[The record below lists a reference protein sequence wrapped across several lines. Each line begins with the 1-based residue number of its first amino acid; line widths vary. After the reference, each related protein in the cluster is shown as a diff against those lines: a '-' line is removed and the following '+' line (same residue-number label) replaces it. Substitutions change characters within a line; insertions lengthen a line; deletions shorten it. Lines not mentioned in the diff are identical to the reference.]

1 MSAPTAFDI
10 IVIGAGPAGQKAA
23 IQGAKAGKHVALI
36 ERERGIGGS
45 CVYRG
50 TIPSKTL
57 RESALQLD
65 RLKSAGA
72 VFEFSLKPDIQIA
85 TLLGRLEAV
94 VSAHDIFMS
103 RQLRRNGIS
112 LLHGRAG
119 FLDARTIEMLTVDG
133 GRQILTADAII
144 LATGSRPRNPEDTPV
159 DHEHILDSDSLL
171 SMIYLPR
178 SLTIIGGGVIGCEYA
193 SIFAL
198 LGTQVTLIDRAPS
211 PLQFMDHEL
220 VTHFVKLF
228 EQQGGRYLG
237 GQQILEV
244 RWDGAAHV
252 VTTLK
257 DNPPV
262 KSEKLLVALG
272 RQANIEDLNLAAAGL
287 TATEKGT
294 PQSTSSAR
302 RMSRTSTPSATWSDL
317 RHWPQRRWNKGAEPP
332 GTPSTCRSAMPRR
345 PSPLESTPF
354 LKWPAS
360 VSMKSLPVNAI
371 EIHSSDG
378 RSLKKSPERRYRGP
392 AKVSSIWW
400 QTPQASSCSVC
411 RSWETQRRNWC
422 MSGNPPFSKAPP
434 SNSLSTTSSTFPPRP
449 RPIVSPSWA
458 SSNKRPNARPL
469 RPHNRPHP
477 LTPCLQHP
485 SQSDASASTRISTAD
500 RYPASSA

>member
-1 MSAPTAFDI
+1 MSTSTAFDI

-23 IQGAKAGKHVALI
+23 IQGAKAGKRVALI

-72 VFEFSLKPDIQIA
+72 AFDFSLKPDIQIA
-85 TLLGRLEAV
+85 TLLSRLEDV
-94 VSAHDIFMS
+94 ISAHDTFMS

-119 FLDARTIEMLTVDG
+119 FLDARTIDMQTVDG
-133 GRQILTADAII
+133 GRQSLTADAII
-144 LATGSRPRNPEDTPV
+144 LATGSRPRNPENIPV

-237 GQQILEV
+237 GQEVLEV
-244 RWDGAAHV
+244 QWDGAAHV

-257 DNPPV
+257 GNLPV

-294 PQSTSSAR
+294 VSVNQFCQTDVPHIYAVGDMVGAPALASKAMEQGRRAVRHALNLPVGDAASTIPLGIYTIPEMASIGLDEAAAR
-302 RMSRTSTPSATWSDL
+302 ERYRNPLIGRAKFEEVARAQISGAGQGLLKMVADPSGEQLLGVQIVGDSATEL
-317 RHWPQRRWNKGAEPP
+317 VHVGQ
-332 GTPSTCRSAMPRR
+332 SA
-345 PSPLESTPF
+345 
-354 LKWPAS
+354 
-360 VSMKSLPVNAI
+360 
-371 EIHSSDG
+371 
-378 RSLKKSPERRYRGP
+378 
-392 AKVSSIWW
+392 
-400 QTPQASSCSVC
+400 
-411 RSWETQRRNWC
+411 
-422 MSGNPPFSKAPP
+422 
-434 SNSLSTTSSTFPPRP
+434 
-449 RPIVSPSWA
+449 
-458 SSNKRPNARPL
+458 
-469 RPHNRPHP
+469 
-477 LTPCLQHP
+477 LQHGATIESFIDNIFNFP
-485 SQSDASASTRISTAD
+485 TYAETYRIAALDILGQAAKRKTAE
-500 RYPASSA
+500 AA

>member
-1 MSAPTAFDI
+1 MSTPTTFDI

-23 IQGAKAGKHVALI
+23 IQGAKAGKRVALI

-72 VFEFSLKPDIQIA
+72 AFDFSLKPDIQIA
-85 TLLGRLEAV
+85 TLLSRLEDV
-94 VSAHDIFMS
+94 ISAHDTFMS

-119 FLDARTIEMLTVDG
+119 FLDAHTIDMQTVDG
-133 GRQILTADAII
+133 GRQSLTAGAII
-144 LATGSRPRNPEDTPV
+144 LATGSRPRNPENIPV

-237 GQQILEV
+237 GQQIMEV

-257 DNPPV
+257 DTHPV
-262 KSEKLLVALG
+262 KSEKLLVAQG
-272 RQANIEDLNLAAAGL
+272 RQANVEDLNLAAAGL

-294 PQSTSSAR
+294 LSVNQFCQTDVPHIYAVGDMVGAPALASKAMEQGRRAVRHALNLPVGDAASTIPLGIYTIPEMASIGLDEKAACERYRNPLIGRAKFEEVAR
-302 RMSRTSTPSATWSDL
+302 AQISGAGQGLLKMIADPSGEQLLGVQIVGDSATELVHVGQSAL
-317 RHWPQRRWNKGAEPP
+317 QQGA
-332 GTPSTCRSAMPRR
+332 T
-345 PSPLESTPF
+345 
-354 LKWPAS
+354 
-360 VSMKSLPVNAI
+360 I
-371 EIHSSDG
+371 EFFIDNIFNF
-378 RSLKKSPERRYRGP
+378 PTYAETYRIAALDILGQA
-392 AKVSSIWW
+392 AK
-400 QTPQASSCSVC
+400 C
-411 RSWETQRRNWC
+411 
-422 MSGNPPFSKAPP
+422 K
-434 SNSLSTTSSTFPPRP
+434 
-449 RPIVSPSWA
+449 
-458 SSNKRPNARPL
+458 
-469 RPHNRPHP
+469 
-477 LTPCLQHP
+477 
-485 SQSDASASTRISTAD
+485 TAE
-500 RYPASSA
+500 AA

>member
-1 MSAPTAFDI
+1 MSTTTGFDI

-23 IQGAKAGKHVALI
+23 IQGAKAGRHVALI

-72 VFEFSLKPDIQIA
+72 AFDFSLKPDIQIA
-85 TLLGRLEAV
+85 TLLSRLENV
-94 VSAHDIFMS
+94 ISAHDTFMS

-112 LLHGRAG
+112 LLHGRAS
-119 FLDARTIEMLTVDG
+119 FLDAHTIDMQTVDG
-133 GRQILTADAII
+133 GRQSLTAGTII
-144 LATGSRPRNPEDTPV
+144 LATGSRPRNPENIPV

-237 GQQILEV
+237 GQQIMEV

-257 DNPPV
+257 APPPV

-272 RQANIEDLNLAAAGL
+272 RQANVEDLNLAAAGL

-294 PQSTSSAR
+294 LSVNQFCQTDVPHIYAVGDMVGAPALASKAMEQGRRAVRHALNLPVGDAASTIPLGIYTIPEMASIGLDEAAAR
-302 RMSRTSTPSATWSDL
+302 ERYRNPLIGRAKFEEVARAQISGAGQGLLKMVADPSGEQLLGVQIVGDSATELVHLGQSALQQGATIEFFIDNIFNFPTYAETYRIAAL
-317 RHWPQRRWNKGAEPP
+317 DILGQVAKGKTAE
-332 GTPSTCRSAMPRR
+332 A
-345 PSPLESTPF
+345 
-354 LKWPAS
+354 A
-360 VSMKSLPVNAI
+360 
-371 EIHSSDG
+371 
-378 RSLKKSPERRYRGP
+378 
-392 AKVSSIWW
+392 
-400 QTPQASSCSVC
+400 
-411 RSWETQRRNWC
+411 
-422 MSGNPPFSKAPP
+422 
-434 SNSLSTTSSTFPPRP
+434 
-449 RPIVSPSWA
+449 
-458 SSNKRPNARPL
+458 
-469 RPHNRPHP
+469 
-477 LTPCLQHP
+477 
-485 SQSDASASTRISTAD
+485 
-500 RYPASSA
+500 

>member
-1 MSAPTAFDI
+1 MSTSTAFDI

-23 IQGAKAGKHVALI
+23 IQGAKAGKRVALI

-72 VFEFSLKPDIQIA
+72 AFDFSLKPDIQIA
-85 TLLGRLEAV
+85 TLLSRLENV
-94 VSAHDIFMS
+94 ISAHDTFMS

-119 FLDARTIEMLTVDG
+119 FLDAHTIEMLTVDG
-133 GRQILTADAII
+133 GRQSLTAEAII
-144 LATGSRPRNPEDTPV
+144 LATGSRPRNPENIPV

-294 PQSTSSAR
+294 VSVNQFCQTDVPHIYAVGDMVGAPALASKAMEQGRRAARHALNLPVGDAASTIPLGIYTIPEMASIGLDEEAAR
-302 RMSRTSTPSATWSDL
+302 ERYRNPLIGRAKFEEVARAQISGAGQGLLKMVADPSGEQLLGVQIVGDSATELVHVGQSAL
-317 RHWPQRRWNKGAEPP
+317 QQGA
-332 GTPSTCRSAMPRR
+332 TI
-345 PSPLESTPF
+345 ESFIDNIFNFPTY
-354 LKWPAS
+354 AES
-360 VSMKSLPVNAI
+360 
-371 EIHSSDG
+371 
-378 RSLKKSPERRYRGP
+378 YRIAALDILGQA
-392 AKVSSIWW
+392 AK
-400 QTPQASSCSVC
+400 
-411 RSWETQRRNWC
+411 R
-422 MSGNPPFSKAPP
+422 K
-434 SNSLSTTSSTFPPRP
+434 
-449 RPIVSPSWA
+449 
-458 SSNKRPNARPL
+458 
-469 RPHNRPHP
+469 
-477 LTPCLQHP
+477 
-485 SQSDASASTRISTAD
+485 TAE
-500 RYPASSA
+500 AA

>member
-1 MSAPTAFDI
+1 MSTSTAFDI

-23 IQGAKAGKHVALI
+23 IQGAKAGKRVALI

-72 VFEFSLKPDIQIA
+72 AFDFSLKPDIQIA
-85 TLLGRLEAV
+85 TLLSRLEDV
-94 VSAHDIFMS
+94 ISAHDTFMS

-119 FLDARTIEMLTVDG
+119 FLDAHTIEMLTVDG
-133 GRQILTADAII
+133 GRQSLTADAII
-144 LATGSRPRNPEDTPV
+144 LATGSRPRNPENIPV

-294 PQSTSSAR
+294 VSVNQFCQTDVPHVYAVGDMVGAPALASKAMEQGRRAARHAMNLPVGDAASTIPLGIYTIPEMASIGLDEEAAR
-302 RMSRTSTPSATWSDL
+302 ERYRNPLIGRAKFEEVARAQISGAGQGLLKMVADPSGEQLLGVQIVGDSATELVHVGQSAL
-317 RHWPQRRWNKGAEPP
+317 QQGA
-332 GTPSTCRSAMPRR
+332 TI
-345 PSPLESTPF
+345 ESFIDNIFNFPTY
-354 LKWPAS
+354 AES
-360 VSMKSLPVNAI
+360 
-371 EIHSSDG
+371 
-378 RSLKKSPERRYRGP
+378 YRIAALDILGQA
-392 AKVSSIWW
+392 AK
-400 QTPQASSCSVC
+400 
-411 RSWETQRRNWC
+411 R
-422 MSGNPPFSKAPP
+422 K
-434 SNSLSTTSSTFPPRP
+434 
-449 RPIVSPSWA
+449 
-458 SSNKRPNARPL
+458 
-469 RPHNRPHP
+469 
-477 LTPCLQHP
+477 
-485 SQSDASASTRISTAD
+485 TAE
-500 RYPASSA
+500 AA

>member
-1 MSAPTAFDI
+1 MSIPTAFDI

-23 IQGAKAGKHVALI
+23 IQGAKAGKRVALI

-65 RLKSAGA
+65 RLKHAGA
-72 VFEFSLKPDIQIA
+72 AFDFSLKPDIQIA
-85 TLLGRLEAV
+85 TLLSRLEDV
-94 VSAHDIFMS
+94 ISAHDTFMS

-133 GRQILTADAII
+133 GRQSLTADAII
-144 LATGSRPRNPEDTPV
+144 LATGSRPRNPENIPV

-237 GQQILEV
+237 GQQILDV
-244 RWDGAAHV
+244 QWSGAAHV
-252 VTTLK
+252 ITTLK

-294 PQSTSSAR
+294 VSVNQFCQTEVPHIYAVGDMVGAPALASKAMEQGRRAARHALNLPVGDASSTIPLGIYTIPEMASIGLDEEAAR
-302 RMSRTSTPSATWSDL
+302 ERYRNPLIGRAKFEEVARAQISGAGQGLLKMVADPSGEQLLGVQIVGESATELVHVGQSAL
-317 RHWPQRRWNKGAEPP
+317 QQGA
-332 GTPSTCRSAMPRR
+332 T
-345 PSPLESTPF
+345 
-354 LKWPAS
+354 
-360 VSMKSLPVNAI
+360 I
-371 EIHSSDG
+371 EFFIDNIFNF
-378 RSLKKSPERRYRGP
+378 PTYAETYRIAALDILGQA
-392 AKVSSIWW
+392 AK
-400 QTPQASSCSVC
+400 
-411 RSWETQRRNWC
+411 R
-422 MSGNPPFSKAPP
+422 K
-434 SNSLSTTSSTFPPRP
+434 
-449 RPIVSPSWA
+449 
-458 SSNKRPNARPL
+458 
-469 RPHNRPHP
+469 
-477 LTPCLQHP
+477 
-485 SQSDASASTRISTAD
+485 TAE
-500 RYPASSA
+500 AA

>member
-1 MSAPTAFDI
+1 MSAPTTFDI

-23 IQGAKAGKHVALI
+23 IQGAKAGKRVALI

-50 TIPSKTL
+50 TITSKTL

-65 RLKSAGA
+65 RLKHAGA
-72 VFEFSLKPDIQIA
+72 AFDFSLKPDIQIA
-85 TLLGRLEAV
+85 TLLSRLEDV
-94 VSAHDIFMS
+94 ISAHDTFMS

-119 FLDARTIEMLTVDG
+119 FLDARTIDMQTVDG
-133 GRQILTADAII
+133 GRQSLTADAII
-144 LATGSRPRNPEDTPV
+144 LATGSRPRNPENIPV

-198 LGTQVTLIDRAPS
+198 LGTQITLIDRAPS

-237 GQQILEV
+237 GQEVLEV
-244 RWDGAAHV
+244 QWDGAAHV

-257 DNPPV
+257 GNLPV

-294 PQSTSSAR
+294 VSVNQFCQTDVPHIYAVGDMVGAPALASKAMEQGRRTVRHALNLPVGDAASTIPLGIYTIPEMPSIGLDEAAAR
-302 RMSRTSTPSATWSDL
+302 ERYRNPLIGRAKFEEVARAQISGAGQGLLKMVADPSGEQLLGVQIVGDSATEL
-317 RHWPQRRWNKGAEPP
+317 VHVGQ
-332 GTPSTCRSAMPRR
+332 SA
-345 PSPLESTPF
+345 
-354 LKWPAS
+354 
-360 VSMKSLPVNAI
+360 
-371 EIHSSDG
+371 
-378 RSLKKSPERRYRGP
+378 
-392 AKVSSIWW
+392 
-400 QTPQASSCSVC
+400 
-411 RSWETQRRNWC
+411 
-422 MSGNPPFSKAPP
+422 
-434 SNSLSTTSSTFPPRP
+434 
-449 RPIVSPSWA
+449 
-458 SSNKRPNARPL
+458 
-469 RPHNRPHP
+469 
-477 LTPCLQHP
+477 LQHGATIESFIDNIFNFP
-485 SQSDASASTRISTAD
+485 TYAETYRIAALDILGQAAKRKTAE
-500 RYPASSA
+500 AA